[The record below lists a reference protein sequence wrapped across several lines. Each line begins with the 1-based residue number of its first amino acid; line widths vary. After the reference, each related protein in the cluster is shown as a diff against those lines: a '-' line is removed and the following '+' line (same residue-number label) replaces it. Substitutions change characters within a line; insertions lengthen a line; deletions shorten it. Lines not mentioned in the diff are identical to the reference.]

1 MTETS
6 RQIFQPIFGRD
17 TVIEELESQLA
28 SRRLITLVGSGGI
41 GKTTVAH
48 AVAKRISHV
57 WPDGIVGVEL
67 ASLSDPSLLASVLAA
82 ALDLPVSS
90 MMDVR
95 SVTAKV
101 LAFLQEKRL
110 LLVLD
115 SCENQIEAVAELVE
129 LLLGS
134 TQNMQVLATSREP
147 LLTSDEWVHRLAPIS
162 LPNNSKGIS
171 PGEALSFAAIA
182 MFVECAGSRGL
193 AFELNEHNVASVVD
207 LCMRLDGIPLA
218 IELAAAA
225 IREVGVE
232 QLTAQ
237 LAEHLLAVEDEDQ
250 TTHARHRTLGAMF
263 DWSYERLDA
272 SEKRALRRLSVFRS
286 AFSIES
292 AVEVVA
298 NQACTKA
305 AATNIVFRLIEKS
318 LVSNANIKGDGR
330 FRLLDTTRAY
340 ASQKLAS
347 DAERNV
353 AKRIHAE
360 HIRSILSRVERDWEQ
375 MPIAQWRAEYVSWLD
390 DVRAALHWAYSEGGD
405 PELGIKLTVDFF
417 PLADK
422 TSLMTDLD
430 VQIDTALKVLSTLP
444 HPLPWHEM
452 RLKTAIGLVYQRK
465 QIETPEIETQLESAF
480 DVARTTGSVK
490 HQIGPLLALWST
502 AFQHGNYPRAL
513 TWSNR
518 MGKVASQYSD
528 TFAQLTSERTEA
540 QTLHFLGK
548 HSDALRLAQQ
558 VRDKGWQR
566 IPLGYTPSAVDH
578 RVSMGILIARIYWMQ
593 GFATQAAAEAS
604 VCLEAAVKDSPTA
617 LVQALGMA
625 AIPIAIWRGDT
636 ALALALVSQLKAHA
650 VEFGFDYWM
659 AWGTRYEAS
668 LTTHVG
674 RHNEPRDGMASS
686 YGANANKLS
695 DHICSIAPLFW
706 SSASMERVRS
716 GAVGWCASEVIR
728 GFGERMLLNGGVT
741 ISSVA
746 SAAEA
751 CFTEAIAIAQRQQ
764 ALAWELRATM
774 SRARLL
780 AIDNRAEIAA
790 TALGAVIER
799 FTEGQDTADWIA
811 ARDLLRG
818 LKGQAPSLG

>member
-1 MTETS
+1 MTEAS
-6 RQIFQPIFGRD
+6 HQIFQPIFGRD
-17 TVIEELESQLA
+17 AVIEELETQLA
-28 SRRLITLVGSGGI
+28 SRRLVTLVGSGGI

-48 AVAKRISHV
+48 ALAKRISHV

-67 ASLSDPSLLASVLAA
+67 AALYDPNLLASTLAA

-90 MMDVR
+90 MIDVK
-95 SVTAKV
+95 SVKAKV
-101 LAFLQEKRL
+101 LAYLQEKRI

-115 SCENQIEAVAELVE
+115 SCESQIEAVAELVE
-129 LLLGS
+129 SLLGA
-134 TQNMQVLATSREP
+134 TQYMQVLATSREP
-147 LLTSDEWVHRLAPIS
+147 LLTSDEWVHRLAPIG
-162 LPNNSKGIS
+162 LPKDLKGIS
-171 PGEALSFAAIA
+171 PDEALSFPAIA
-182 MFVECAGSRGL
+182 MFAKCAGSRGV
-193 AFELNEHNVASVVD
+193 AFELTEHNVASVVD

-225 IREVGVE
+225 MSEVGVE
-232 QLTAQ
+232 QLTSQ
-237 LAEHLLAVEDEDQ
+237 LGEHVLALEDDNQ

-272 SEKRALRRLSVFRS
+272 SEKRAFRRLSVFRGT
-286 AFSIES
+286 FSIES
-292 AVEVVA
+292 AVAVVA
-298 NQACTKA
+298 HQASTKA

-318 LVSNANIKGDGR
+318 LVSNANTKGDGR

-340 ASQKLAS
+340 ASQQLES
-347 DAERNV
+347 DAERSI

-360 HIRSILSRVERDWEQ
+360 HIRNILSRVERDWEQ

-430 VQIDTALKVLSTLP
+430 IQIDTALKVLSTLL
-444 HPLPWHEM
+444 HPLPWYEM

-465 QIETPEIETQLESAF
+465 QIEQPEMETQLESAF
-480 DVARTTGSVK
+480 NVARTTGSVK

-518 MGKVASQYSD
+518 MGKVASEYAD

-540 QTLHFLGK
+540 QSLHFLGQ
-548 HSDALRLAQQ
+548 HNDALRLAQH
-558 VRDKGWQR
+558 VREKGWQR
-566 IPLGYTPSAVDH
+566 IPLGYTPSAVDL
-578 RVSMGILIARIYWMQ
+578 RVSMGILIARIHWMQ
-593 GFATQAAAEAS
+593 GLATQASTEAS
-604 VCLEAAVKDSPTA
+604 ACLEAAAKDSPTA
-617 LVQALGMA
+617 LVQALGLA

-636 ALALALVSQLKAHA
+636 ALASTLVAQLKAHA
-650 VEFGFDYWM
+650 AEFGFEYWM
-659 AWGTRYEAS
+659 AWGTRYEAT
-668 LTTHVG
+668 LKTHVG
-674 RHNEPRDGMASS
+674 RHNEPRAGMASS

-695 DHICSIAPLFW
+695 DHICSIDPIFW
-706 SSASMERVRS
+706 SSTSMDRVRS

-728 GFGERMLLNGGVT
+728 GFGERMLLNGGAT

-774 SRARLL
+774 SKARLL
-780 AIDNRAEIAA
+780 AIGNRVEMAA
-790 TALGAVIER
+790 TILGTVTAR
-799 FTEGQDTADWIA
+799 FTEGQDTADLIA
-811 ARDLLRG
+811 ARALLQG
-818 LKGQAPSLG
+818 L